1 MVARS
6 YFPSHPLGDSQYP
19 VIAVEKRRRC
29 GRSGPVHV
37 SEIRGLRTPDSTR
50 AFKPPRETALDGAVR
65 ANGPASQS
73 ASSLPSLTVADLN
86 RTDLTGLRLG
96 HYVLGPRIGSGG
108 MGQVFIGKHE
118 TLGKQFALKF
128 MAEPARMSSDGT
140 HRFQLEV
147 ESLGRLNH
155 PNIVSAVDAGCFNG
169 VHFLVTELVTGND
182 LSQVV
187 ATTGPLGEERV
198 CRILLQVAAGLSH
211 AHSQGF
217 VHRDIKPSNLI
228 VDEHGVARILDF
240 GLVRSQQHST
250 DMTCPGLL
258 MGTIDFLSPE
268 QAADGR
274 MADHRSDLYSLGCT
288 LVYLLTGKVPYS
300 GDQFCSMPAKIHGHL
315 FLEPAALSNG
325 ELRVSSRMQTVL
337 ARLLQK
343 RPDDRFQSA
352 NEVMEFLK
360 SDTSF
365 SEQSG
370 LTRAQVVQPVKAGAG
385 TSRARLFSFVFAG
398 ALLVASAG
406 VTVGRSNLQHPRAET
421 SQAFPTPSSTD
432 VAATGV
438 AATRVA
444 STEPKQELAASSAEH
459 SSNAADSK
467 VDDLPDVETITTAFR
482 TAESGQVL
490 NRMSGKF
497 LSGKPGTEPVSSD
510 SKGRSAEP
518 VKPMKGNE

>member
-1 MVARS
+1 
-6 YFPSHPLGDSQYP
+6 
-19 VIAVEKRRRC
+19 
-29 GRSGPVHV
+29 
-37 SEIRGLRTPDSTR
+37 
-50 AFKPPRETALDGAVR
+50 
-65 ANGPASQS
+65 
-73 ASSLPSLTVADLN
+73 
-86 RTDLTGLRLG
+86 
-96 HYVLGPRIGSGG
+96 
-108 MGQVFIGKHE
+108 
-118 TLGKQFALKF
+118 
-128 MAEPARMSSDGT
+128 
-140 HRFQLEV
+140 
-147 ESLGRLNH
+147 
-155 PNIVSAVDAGCFNG
+155 
-169 VHFLVTELVTGND
+169 
-182 LSQVV
+182 
-187 ATTGPLGEERV
+187 
-198 CRILLQVAAGLSH
+198 
-211 AHSQGF
+211 
-217 VHRDIKPSNLI
+217 
-228 VDEHGVARILDF
+228 
-240 GLVRSQQHST
+240 
-250 DMTCPGLL
+250 
-258 MGTIDFLSPE
+258 
-268 QAADGR
+268 
-274 MADHRSDLYSLGCT
+274 
-288 LVYLLTGKVPYS
+288 
-300 GDQFCSMPAKIHGHL
+300 MPAKIHGHL

-518 VKPMKGNE
+518 VEPMKGNE